1 MLVVAKTPAPDTTPE
16 SRNAAHNVAVP
27 ASHKHLF
34 FGHPATARI
43 GLNETCRDI
52 HIVLTASRSR

>member
-27 ASHKHLF
+27 ASRNHLF
-34 FGHPATARI
+34 FCHGS
-43 GLNETCRDI
+43 LD
-52 HIVLTASRSR
+52 LTKHVTNQMSY